1 MVTEKY
7 RPLFENKSKS
17 FRLIKLVDKEGKY
30 NKMNCRIMQF
40 SNTVIFPF
48 TDDMEDIEKCL
59 KLIFGS
65 VQYKKYVKQY
75 FFPRKFIY
83 KRTVIP
89 SPMIRETIDGEAIRT
104 YLKDVLPDLA
114 KNANYRMLNKRNVL
128 VDYSSV
134 IKVLKYK
141 HELLSRPAVLSKI
154 ELLIPEI
161 LTYILMDNEDIN
173 IDSYAHTLGLQL
185 VAATSPRVFPG
196 FNRILIPYRITSMDS
211 SVLRKDFM
219 TSTQNLKRGIKLD
232 ENKIYDIS
240 LIRFLL
246 RCVGRDYFDKSYE
259 IYNQWIDKFIQLNP
273 VFFFYTDKV
282 GFVFDM
288 RELQLIQKKKY
299 DTIVRLLRQRLLTLI
314 QVNNTELDDD
324 ALDKHISEIENIE
337 ENAIGAKTTTI
348 ITDKDDKV
356 AKTTTDL
363 NPDSKR
369 EIKARVSKLVS
380 QIAND
385 PTKDDLLKSSLD
397 ETVDDIFENS
407 KKSEDEMNSEEEDA
421 EVSSDDVILE
431 EEEPIEEDSEN
442 PEMDSEVNL
451 DDEDE
456 VSNKPVVKA
465 EEEPE
470 EKVNE
475 KKKEIKDKETVEE
488 GEITEQQLEDV
499 LKVLDKT
506 TKPSKTPKQLKRIK
520 LVSQKYKSI
529 KMDDG
534 RTLEEIMDDVKSAT
548 IDNQIKDVPVR
559 NKSLLKSNLVDF
571 EKSYVEKQYEQ
582 DIVKVIKSFSENK
595 DINLHIMDMKK
606 EDTSDQFNSR
616 DSYTVKFE
624 DDNQKRHTLHFD
636 LPKVNDQGVIKI
648 NGNEKVLRKQMIFL
662 PVVKNSPTTVWL
674 TSYLNRTVLERY
686 GNVNNRSTHILKK
699 LILEHLK
706 SSPHAS
712 VKYGNCVN
720 DNRNKYLTTIE
731 FDEMSEKYESI
742 VLNNKTTKKPM
753 IKIFFIV
760 DECLAE
766 VEKTAKLKA
775 HLAHLKKD
783 NILPVGVNYET
794 GEVYFVDVND
804 KKGSVSELIINLIA
818 SSKII
823 PDIVDIVKATKVPN
837 KKTFIKIKLQSK
849 DVPLIVFLSALFG
862 FTNVLN
868 TAGIKV
874 TVTEKAIKGDKRNVI
889 KFKNCY
895 LYYDSYPAYQA
906 FLLNGLYYLPTEEF
920 ELAELESQMV
930 YLDYLWNKF
939 KSRNVIKGWYSFKE
953 LFLDPTTIQIL
964 KDFNQPTDFLELF
977 LYAASLLDDNDYKH
991 EGDKDNYRIRGY
1003 ETMVECLYTALAEQY
1018 INIKQHKRASFTVPP
1033 DVVFNK
1039 LHKSQILANKDTLNP
1054 LQEIK
1059 DKGTVTM
1066 KGPSGTN
1073 LKQAY
1078 TMIKRGYDTKSIQIF
1093 AMSTVDNSNTGVIK
1107 QLCMDPNIRST
1118 RGYMNTSEDKSKT
1131 TFAQLYSY
1139 EEGVVP
1145 NIERDDPSRNNF
1157 ATIQTSHLEESHGS
1171 QPPIVRTG
1179 VESVLAYKIPETFVK
1194 RAKQDGVVAEI
1205 DEKTNKI
1212 YVVYKDGSKDI
1223 IEYGMHL
1230 NRNSN
1235 FFVENDL
1242 QCRVKKGTKL
1252 KSGDIIAFN
1261 KGWFVDEGD
1270 NVVYKSGPLARLVM
1284 LENESTE
1291 EDSSIISE
1299 GLSKKMESGVVKK
1312 KCITLRKNTL
1322 VHNYLKKGDHVL
1334 IGDPLMGFEENESG
1348 DTAKVMDL
1356 FGLDE
1361 DEFSNDL
1368 LRKTPKA
1375 NGTGVIRDMKV
1386 YWTVDP
1392 SEMHPSLAKLVNNY
1406 VRDIKKSAIENE
1418 KYTGKIDE
1426 SKYEAEISITNRGRI
1441 NGEMMP
1447 EDGGVLI
1454 EYYIA
1459 HDSGLSSGDKISYNS
1474 ALKSIISKV
1483 VPDEFQA
1490 RTATGIKV
1498 DCLIGVLS
1506 AQARMINSIYIN
1518 GVLGAY
1524 LYRAS
1529 MKYGEEYLKAIG
1541 EKK

>member
-1 MVTEKY
+1 MIEKY
-7 RPLFENKSKS
+7 HSIFENRCKS
-17 FRLIKLVDKEGKY
+17 FRLIKLVDKEGNY

-40 SNTVIFPF
+40 ANTVIFPF
-48 TDDMEDIEKCL
+48 TDDMEDIEKAL
-59 KLIFGS
+59 KYIFGS

-75 FFPRKFIY
+75 FFPRKFTY

-89 SPMIRETIDGEAIRT
+89 SPMIRETIDGEAIRK
-104 YLKDVLPDLA
+104 YLKTVMPDLA
-114 KNANYRMLNKRNVL
+114 KNANFRILNKRNVL

-141 HELLSRPAVLSKI
+141 QELLSKPAVLSKI

-173 IDSYAHTLGLQL
+173 IDSYAHTLGLRL
-185 VAATSPRVFPG
+185 IAASPPRAFPG
-196 FNRILIPYRITSMDS
+196 FNRIIIPYRITATDS
-211 SVLRKDFM
+211 SILRKDFM
-219 TSTQNLKRGIKLD
+219 NSTQNLRRTIKLD
-232 ENKIYDIS
+232 STKIYDIS
-240 LIRFLL
+240 IIRFLL
-246 RCVGRDYFDKSYE
+246 RCVGRDYYDKSYE
-259 IYNQWIDKFIQLNP
+259 IYNQWIDKFIQINP

-288 RELQLIQKKKY
+288 RELELIQKKKY

-324 ALDKHISEIENIE
+324 GLDKHIQEIENIE
-337 ENAIGAKTTTI
+337 ANEAGAKTTTVVQN
-348 ITDKDDKV
+348 KDEKI

-380 QIAND
+380 QLAND
-385 PTKDDLLKSSLD
+385 STKSSLLNSALHESSVD
-397 ETVDDIFENS
+397 EIFEDS
-407 KKSEDEMNSEEEDA
+407 KQSEDEMIEEEDEEVTSDDIILEDEEIQEDESDNTD
-421 EVSSDDVILE
+421 EVSD
-431 EEEPIEEDSEN
+431 
-442 PEMDSEVNL
+442 VNL

-456 VSNKPVVKA
+456 VKEKPKKPVVEK
-465 EEEPE
+465 EE
-470 EKVNE
+470 VNE
-475 KKKEIKDKETVEE
+475 KNKEIKEKETVEKE
-488 GEITEQQLEDV
+488 EITEQQLEDV
-499 LKVLDKT
+499 LKVIDKT
-506 TKPSKTPKQLKRIK
+506 TKPNKTPKQLKRIK
-520 LVSQKYKSI
+520 LVSEKYKSI
-529 KMDDG
+529 KLNDG
-534 RTLEEIMDDVKSAT
+534 RTLEEIMDDVKAST
-548 IDNQIKDVPVR
+548 IENQIKEIPVR

-595 DINLHIMDMKK
+595 EINLHITDMKK
-606 EDTSDQFNSR
+606 EDTSDQFNNR
-616 DSYTVKFE
+616 ESYTVKFE

-699 LILEHLK
+699 LILEYLK
-706 SSPHAS
+706 PSPLAS
-712 VKYGNCVN
+712 VKYGNCLA

-731 FDEMSEKYESI
+731 FDELSEKYENI
-742 VLNNKTTKKPM
+742 VLNSKITKKPM
-753 IKIFFIV
+753 IKIFFKI
-760 DECLAE
+760 DECLEE

-783 NILPVGVNYET
+783 NILPIGVNYDK
-794 GEVYFVDVND
+794 GEVYSIDVND

-818 SSKII
+818 ATQII
-823 PDIVDIVKATKVPN
+823 PDIETIVKTTKVPN

-849 DVPLIVFLSALFG
+849 DIPLIVFLSALFG

-868 TAGIKV
+868 TADIKV

-895 LYYDSYPAYQA
+895 LYYDSYPAYKA

-964 KDFNQPTDFLELF
+964 RDFNQPTDFLELF
-977 LYAASLLDDNDYKH
+977 LYAASLLDDNEYKH

-1018 INIKQHKRASFTVPP
+1018 INIKQHKRASFTVPH

-1054 LQEIK
+1054 MQEIK

-1078 TMIKRGYDTKSIQIF
+1078 TMVKRGYDTKSIQIF

-1194 RAKQDGVVAEI
+1194 RAKSDGIVAEV
-1205 DEKTNKI
+1205 DDKTNKI
-1212 YVVYKDGSKDI
+1212 YIVYKDGSKDV

-1242 QCRVKKGTKL
+1242 QCRVKKGSKL
-1252 KSGDIIAFN
+1252 KAGDIVAFN

-1299 GLSKKMESGVVKK
+1299 GLSKKMQSGVVKK
-1312 KCITLRKNTL
+1312 KAITLRKNTL
-1322 VHNYLKKGDHVL
+1322 VHTYLKKGDHVL
-1334 IGDPLMGFEENESG
+1334 IGDPLMGFEEGESE
-1348 DTAKVMDL
+1348 DTVKVMDL
-1356 FGLDE
+1356 FDLDE

-1375 NGTGVIRDMKV
+1375 NGTGVIRDVKI

-1392 SEMHPSLAKLVNNY
+1392 SEMHPSLAKIVNNY
-1406 VRDIKKSAIENE
+1406 IRDIKKSAGENE
-1418 KYTGKIDE
+1418 KYTGKPDE
-1426 SKYEAEISITNRGRI
+1426 SKYEAEISIPNRGRI
-1441 NGEMMP
+1441 NGEIMP

-1474 ALKSIISKV
+1474 ALKSVISKV

-1490 RTATGIKV
+1490 RTASGIKV

-1518 GVLGAY
+1518 GILGAY

-1529 MKYGEEYLKAIG
+1529 MKYADEYLKKIG
-1541 EKK
+1541 ERTHK

>member
-1 MVTEKY
+1 MQQEKY
-7 RPLFENKSKS
+7 RSLFENRCKS
-17 FRLIKLVDKEGKY
+17 FRLIKLIDKDGKPY
-30 NKMNCRIMQF
+30 KMNCRITQF
-40 SNTVIFPF
+40 ANTVIFPF
-48 TDDMEDIEKCL
+48 TDDMEDIEKAL
-59 KLIFGS
+59 KYIFGS

-75 FFPRKFIY
+75 FFPRKFTY

-104 YLKDVLPDLA
+104 YLKSVMPDLA
-114 KNANYRMLNKRNVL
+114 KNANFRMLNKRNVL

-134 IKVLKYK
+134 IKALKYK
-141 HELLSRPAVLSKI
+141 PEFLSKPAVLSKI

-173 IDSYAHTLGLQL
+173 VDSYSHTLGLYL
-185 VAATSPRVFPG
+185 FAASAPRAFPG
-196 FNRILIPYRITSMDS
+196 FNRILIPYRITTTDS

-219 TSTQNLKRGIKLD
+219 NSTQNLKRSVKLD
-232 ENKIYDIS
+232 ENKVYDIS

-282 GFVFDM
+282 GFIFDM
-288 RELQLIQKKKY
+288 RELELIQKKKY
-299 DTIVRLLRQRLLTLI
+299 DTILRLLRQRLLTLI

-324 ALDKHISEIENIE
+324 SLDKHIAEIENIE
-337 ENAIGAKTTTI
+337 ANEMGVKTTTVVQN
-348 ITDKDDKV
+348 KDEKI
-356 AKTTTDL
+356 AKTETNL
-363 NPDSKR
+363 NPDVKR

-385 PTKDDLLKSSLD
+385 STKINLLKSSLD
-397 ETVDDIFENS
+397 DSSVDEIFEDS
-407 KKSEDEMNSEEEDA
+407 KQSDDEMIEEDP
-421 EVSSDDVILE
+421 EITSDDVILE
-431 EEEPIEEDSEN
+431 DEEVIEEDEN
-442 PEMDSEVNL
+442 EEPSDVNL
-451 DDEDE
+451 DDEE
-456 VSNKPVVKA
+456 ETKPTAQPIEK
-465 EEEPE
+465 EEE
-470 EKVNE
+470 VNE
-475 KKKEIKDKETVEE
+475 KNKEIKDKETVEE

-499 LKVLDKT
+499 LKVIDKT
-506 TKPSKTPKQLKRIK
+506 TKPTKTPKQLKRIK
-520 LVSQKYKSI
+520 LISQKYKSI
-529 KMDDG
+529 KLNDG
-534 RTLEEIMDDVKSAT
+534 RTLEEIMDDVKSST
-548 IDNQIKDVPVR
+548 IDNQIKEVPLR

-595 DINLHIMDMKK
+595 EINLHITDMKK
-606 EDTSDQFNSR
+606 EDTSDQFNYR
-616 DSYTVKFE
+616 ESYTVKFE

-699 LILEHLK
+699 LILEYLK
-706 SSPHAS
+706 SSPNAT

-731 FDEMSEKYESI
+731 FDELAEKYESI
-742 VLNNKTTKKPM
+742 ILNNKTTKKPM
-753 IKIFFIV
+753 IKIFFII

-783 NILPVGVNYET
+783 NILPVGVNYDT
-794 GEVYFVDVND
+794 GEVYFIDVND

-818 SSKII
+818 STNII
-823 PDIVDIVKATKVPN
+823 PNIADIIKSIKVPN

-868 TAGIKV
+868 TADIKV
-874 TVTEKAIKGDKRNVI
+874 TVTEKAIKGDRRNVI

-895 LYYDSYPAYQA
+895 LYYDSYPAYKA

-930 YLDYLWNKF
+930 YLDYLWGKF

-977 LYAASLLDDNDYKH
+977 LYAASLLDDNEYKH

-1054 LQEIK
+1054 MQEIK

-1118 RGYMNTSEDKSKT
+1118 RGYMNTGEDKSKT

-1179 VESVLAYKIPETFVK
+1179 VESILAYKIPETFVK
-1194 RAKQDGVVAEI
+1194 RAKQDGVVAEV

-1212 YVVYKDGSKDI
+1212 YVIYKDGSKDV

-1242 QCRVKKGTKL
+1242 QCRVKKGSKL
-1252 KSGDIIAFN
+1252 KAGDIVAFN

-1312 KCITLRKNTL
+1312 KAITLRKNTL

-1334 IGDPLMGFEENESG
+1334 IGDPLMGFEENESS

-1375 NGTGVIRDMKV
+1375 NGTGVIRDVKI

-1406 VRDIKKSAIENE
+1406 IREIKKSANENE

-1426 SKYEAEISITNRGRI
+1426 SKYEAEISVPNRGRI
-1441 NGEMMP
+1441 NGEVMP
-1447 EDGGVLI
+1447 EDGGVLV

-1474 ALKSIISKV
+1474 ALKSVISKV

-1490 RTATGIKV
+1490 RTASGIKV

-1518 GVLGAY
+1518 GILGAY

-1529 MKYGEEYLKAIG
+1529 MKYSDEYLKAIG